1 MYCMTVEYPK
11 TEGSRFDYDYY
22 RDHHMPL
29 CSRLFADHGFRGVVL
44 RTGGGKGPGSGDLN
58 WVSLDLI
65 FDSVEQL
72 QAALAAAG
80 QEVTADVP
88 NYTDVRPR
96 MSFAE
101 IAVELG

>member
-1 MYCMTVEYPK
+1 
-11 TEGSRFDYDYY
+11 
-22 RDHHMPL
+22 
-29 CSRLFADHGFRGVVL
+29 VL

-65 FDSVEQL
+65 FDSAQQM

-88 NYTDVRPR
+88 NYTDVKPR